1 MKTQSNQGEVK
12 MENVNEIMSQVQD
25 AGFEGAIAIA
35 TEAEVQAGAACGQM
49 CLVTES
55 AGL

>member
-1 MKTQSNQGEVK
+1 MKE
-12 MENVNEIMSQVQD
+12 VNEILAAVQD

-55 AGL
+55 MSK

>member
-1 MKTQSNQGEVK
+1 
-12 MENVNEIMSQVQD
+12 MENVTKIITDIEA

-49 CLVTES
+49 CLVTEAIDS
-55 AGL
+55 K

>member
-1 MKTQSNQGEVK
+1 MNEVNAIVAAV
-12 MENVNEIMSQVQD
+12 ED
-25 AGFEGAIAIA
+25 AGFEGAVAIA

-55 AGL
+55 MQ